1 MIKVGCCGYPVAVK
15 KYHENLRLVELN
27 VTFYRYPKLSTVDKW
42 KAKVPTDF
50 EFSVKAHRDITHKH
64 RLKPQKQCL
73 ETFEK
78 MKEICKALEAQL
90 LLIQTPASF
99 KPDKL
104 NVAREFFKKVN
115 REGLRLVWE
124 TRGLEWEA
132 PAIREKFAETLQTLD
147 IAHVT
152 DPLKTLPAYSGEVA
166 YFRLHGLGERLYYY
180 QYLDEELRK
189 LETIARQ
196 FETEGKDVYVLFN
209 NLSMFEDATRF
220 FHYLKTGKF
229 KSVMETK
236 GIESVKNIIG
246 KTRYPV
252 SKALLI
258 KRVGWRVVELED
270 GETMRLQELL
280 KKVPSSK
287 IYDNVEQVLN
297 DIKLK
302 KITLNDDD

>member
-1 MIKVGCCGYPVAVK
+1 MIKVGCCGYPVAMK

-27 VTFYRYPKLSTVDKW
+27 VTFYRYPKLSTIDGW
-42 KAKVPTDF
+42 RIKAPTDF

-78 MKEICKALEAQL
+78 IKEICKALEARV

-99 KPDKL
+99 KPDRLDNAK
-104 NVAREFFKKVN
+104 EFFTRVN

-124 TRGLEWEA
+124 TRGPEWET
-132 PAIREKFAETLQTLD
+132 PAARKGLASILRALD
-147 IAHVT
+147 VVQVT
-152 DPLKTLPAYSGEVA
+152 DPLKTLPAYTSDVA

-180 QYLDEELRK
+180 QYSDEELRT
-189 LETIARQ
+189 LETVARQ

-220 FHYLKTGKF
+220 LHYLKTRKF
-229 KSVMETK
+229 RSVTGAK
-236 GIESVKNIIG
+236 GIESIKNVIG

-252 SKALLI
+252 SKILLI
-258 KRVGWRVVELED
+258 KKVGWRVVELED

-280 KKVPSSK
+280 KNVPSSK
-287 IYDNVEQVLN
+287 MYDNVGQVLN
-297 DIKLK
+297 DIKLRK
-302 KITLNDDD
+302 